1 MTDGTM
7 RIRPMGES
15 ALLVE
20 VADARA
26 AVDLYVRLR
35 ENTPEWVVELVPAA
49 RTVLL
54 VFDRARIGAS
64 RAEAWLMEA
73 AASTRR
79 EPVTSRHEP
88 EQPEQPATGSGAAGL
103 RARSGAA
110 SASEPVEILARYD
123 GPDLDEVA
131 ALLGIGVDEVVHRHT
146 GQLWTSA
153 FIGFAPGFA
162 YLMGEDEPLTVPRR
176 ETPRTA
182 VPAGSIALAAG
193 FCGIYPRASPGGWHL
208 IGTTEARLWDVGRA
222 QPALLAPGTRV
233 RFIRER

>member
-1 MTDGTM
+1 MH
-7 RIRPMGES
+7 IRRMGES
-15 ALLVE
+15 ALLAE
-20 VADARA
+20 VPDARA
-26 AVDLYVRLR
+26 AVELYGRLR
-35 ENTPEWVVELVPAA
+35 VDTPEWVVELVPAA
-49 RTVLL
+49 CTVLL
-54 VFDRARIGAS
+54 VFDCERIGAS
-64 RAEAWLMEA
+64 QAGAWLA
-73 AASTRR
+73 ATAAWARGARS
-79 EPVTSRHEP
+79 TSRHESEP
-88 EQPEQPATGSGAAGL
+88 PAPASVAADP
-103 RARSGAA
+103 RTRSGAV
-110 SASEPVEILARYD
+110 SPSEPVEILARYD
-123 GPDLDEVA
+123 GPDLGEVA

-162 YLMGEDEPLTVPRR
+162 YLMGEHEPLTVPRR

-233 RFIRER
+233 RFVRER

>member
-20 VADARA
+20 VPDARV
-26 AVDLYVRLR
+26 AVDLYGRLR
-35 ENTPEWVVELVPAA
+35 ADTPGWVVELVPAA

-54 VFDRARIGAS
+54 VFDRERIGAS
-64 RAEAWLMEA
+64 RAEAWLTA
-73 AASTRR
+73 AASSTRGER
-79 EPVTSRHEP
+79 SALRQEP
-88 EQPEQPATGSGAAGL
+88 EPPAAASGATDL
-103 RARSGAA
+103 RARSDAA
-110 SASEPVEILARYD
+110 SSSEPVEILARYD
-123 GPDLDEVA
+123 GPDLGEVA
-131 ALLGIGVDEVVHRHT
+131 ALLGIGVDEVIHRHT

-162 YLMGEDEPLTVPRR
+162 YLVGEDEPLTVPRR

-208 IGTTEARLWDVGRA
+208 IGTTEVRLWDASRA

-233 RFIRER
+233 RFIHER